1 MTPFVLNKN
10 VSLRELQTATCMY
23 LYTPADTYMYSVFAF
38 GLSNPAA
45 VRPASSP
52 WSALRWPWKRLNGP
66 GSASMA
72 LEAPFRAPSCFWAE
86 QWVGFV
92 QFELKKTRP
101 HTWPEPFLLAL
112 IPSIPLG
119 LAGRRGGRPQARNGT
134 IPASCGSVLVF

>member
-1 MTPFVLNKN
+1 MSRLVP
-10 VSLRELQTATCMY
+10 ATCMY
-23 LYTPADTYMYSVFAF
+23 LYTPAGTYMYSAFAL
-38 GLSNPAA
+38 GPSNPAA
-45 VRPASSP
+45 FRPLSTHGVP
-52 WSALRWPWKRLNGP
+52 FDGP

-72 LEAPFRAPSCFWAE
+72 LEASFRAPSCFWAE

-101 HTWPEPFLLAL
+101 HTWPEPFLPAM

-134 IPASCGSVLVF
+134 IFASCGSVLVF